1 MRVID
6 VDSHFLE
13 PPDWLD
19 QVDPELAAQIPAS
32 DPIDRVVRGVVGDLL
47 DVVPTSQRPADPLAL
62 LGPSGRRSFEAMI
75 AMNEDEAAEA
85 AASADPLS
93 SYDAEARLAFCDTH
107 GIDVQFLNS
116 TLGTGP
122 YAAAMQVGRPDLARR
137 ALSAFNTWS
146 AETLA
151 GHTDRL
157 IPITLVDLA
166 DVDWAVAEITRMRA
180 VGSRA
185 FQIRAEP
192 VSESK
197 SLAHPDLDP
206 LWAAAA
212 DLGMAA
218 VFHIAGGRAELKR
231 GWFFN
236 GGDPSHFAILHLVN
250 SPVVPQIALAALLI
264 EGVFERH
271 PDLVLFVQELGITW
285 LPHFL
290 STIDSLAGGPYGE
303 LFGMAPSDYRLPLKP
318 SEYMRRQVRVTPLVS
333 ADPLRPTL
341 DLVPEEMLVF
351 SSDFPHQEGRED
363 AVALC
368 EAQME
373 DRTPEARATFF
384 GGSVADLLDV

>member
-13 PPDWLD
+13 PPDWLS
-19 QVDPELAAQIPAS
+19 QVDPALAAEIPES

-47 DVVPTSQRPADPLAL
+47 DVVPPSQRPADPIAL
-62 LGPSGRRSFEAMI
+62 LGPSGRRSFEAML
-75 AMNEDEAAEA
+75 AMNAEEA
-85 AASADPLS
+85 AAAAAGPKS
-93 SYDAEARLAFCDTH
+93 SYDAQARIAFCDAN

-122 YAAAMQVGRPDLARR
+122 YVSAMKAGRPDLARR
-137 ALSAFNTWS
+137 ALESFNRWS

-157 IPITLVDLA
+157 IPIALIDLS
-166 DVDWAVAEITRMRA
+166 DVDWAIAEITRMRA
-180 VGSRA
+180 AGSRA
-185 FQIRAEP
+185 FQVRAEP
-192 VSESK
+192 VSETK
-197 SLAHPDLDP
+197 SLAHPDLDR
-206 LWAAAA
+206 LWSAAE
-212 DLGMAA
+212 DLGMAV

-250 SPVVPQIALAALLI
+250 GSIVPQIALAALLI

-271 PDLVLFVQELGITW
+271 PGLVVIVEELGISW
-285 LPHFL
+285 LPHFM
-290 STIDSLAGGPYGE
+290 STIDSLTGGPYGQ
-303 LFGMAPSDYRLPLKP
+303 LFGMEERDYGLPLRP

-363 AVALC
+363 AVAIC
-368 EAQME
+368 EEQMTDCTE
-373 DRTPEARATFF
+373 QARSRFF
-384 GGSVADLLDV
+384 GDSIAELLDL

>member
-6 VDSHFLE
+6 VDSHYLE
-13 PPDWLD
+13 PPDWLS
-19 QVDPELAAQIPAS
+19 QVDPALAAEIPES

-47 DVVPTSQRPADPLAL
+47 DVVPPSQRPADPIAL
-62 LGPSGRRSFEAMI
+62 LGPSGRRSFEAML
-75 AMNEDEAAEA
+75 AMNEEEA
-85 AASADPLS
+85 AAAAAGPKS
-93 SYDAEARLAFCDTH
+93 SYDAEARIAFCDAN

-122 YAAAMQVGRPDLARR
+122 YVSAMKAGRPDLARR
-137 ALSAFNTWS
+137 ALESFNRWS
-146 AETLA
+146 AETVA

-157 IPITLVDLA
+157 IPIALIDLS
-166 DVDWAVAEITRMRA
+166 DVDWAIAEITRMRA
-180 VGSRA
+180 AGSRA
-185 FQIRAEP
+185 FQVRAEP
-192 VSESK
+192 VSETK
-197 SLAHPDLDP
+197 SLAHPDLDR
-206 LWAAAA
+206 LWSAAE
-212 DLGMAA
+212 DLGMAV

-250 SPVVPQIALAALLI
+250 GSIVPQIALAALLI

-271 PDLVLFVQELGITW
+271 PGLVVIVEELGISW
-285 LPHFL
+285 LPHFM
-290 STIDSLAGGPYGE
+290 STIDSLTGGPYGQ
-303 LFGMAPSDYRLPLKP
+303 LFGMEERDYGLPLRP

-368 EAQME
+368 QEQMKDCSAQ
-373 DRTPEARATFF
+373 ARSRFF
-384 GGSVADLLDV
+384 GESIAELLDL

>member
-13 PPDWLD
+13 PPDWLS
-19 QVDPELAAQIPAS
+19 QVDPELAAEIPPS

-47 DVVPTSQRPADPLAL
+47 DVVPPSQRPADPIAL
-62 LGPSGRRSFEAMI
+62 LGPSGRRSFEAML
-75 AMNEDEAAEA
+75 AMNEEEA
-85 AASADPLS
+85 AAAAAGPKS
-93 SYDAEARLAFCDTH
+93 SYDAEARIAFCDAN
-107 GIDVQFLNS
+107 GIDVQFMNS

-122 YAAAMQVGRPDLARR
+122 YVSAMKAGRPDLARR
-137 ALSAFNTWS
+137 ALESFNRWS
-146 AETLA
+146 AQTLA

-157 IPITLVDLA
+157 IPIALIDLS
-166 DVDWAVAEITRMRA
+166 DVDWAIAEITRMRA
-180 VGSRA
+180 AGSRA
-185 FQIRAEP
+185 FQVRAEP
-192 VSESK
+192 VSETK
-197 SLAHPDLDP
+197 SLAHPDLDR
-206 LWAAAA
+206 LWSAAE
-212 DLGMAA
+212 DLGMAV

-250 SPVVPQIALAALLI
+250 GSIVPQIALAALLI

-271 PDLVLFVQELGITW
+271 PKLVVIVEELGISW
-285 LPHFL
+285 LPHFM
-290 STIDSLAGGPYGE
+290 STIDSLTGGPYGQ
-303 LFGMAPSDYRLPLKP
+303 LFGMEQSDYGLPLRP

-363 AVALC
+363 AVSIC
-368 EAQME
+368 EGQMQ
-373 DRTPEARATFF
+373 DCSPQARSRFF
-384 GGSVADLLDV
+384 GDSIAELLDL